1 MKINI
6 FSIQKKTN
14 DSYDKLVDEFI
25 KMSKKYADVKD
36 IQIFNNT
43 ISKAQSSNNE
53 NEAKLSYS
61 QAYEPYLKNG
71 YNIALDVLGKS
82 VDSFELAK
90 ILSNHTT
97 YNFFI
102 GGAYGFEKEFLKKC
116 DTTISLSN
124 LTMAHKIA
132 HIVLFEQIFRSLC
145 INNNHPYHKN

>member
-1 MKINI
+1 MKINV
-6 FSIQKKTN
+6 FSIQKKSN
-14 DSYDKLVDEFI
+14 DSYDKLIDDFI

-43 ISKAQSSNNE
+43 IGKAQSSNNE
-53 NEAKLSYS
+53 NEAKQSYS
-61 QAYEPYLKNG
+61 TVYEPYLKNG
-71 YNIALDVLGKS
+71 FNIALDVQGKS

-90 ILSNHTT
+90 LLSNHTN

-102 GGAYGFEKEFLKKC
+102 GGAYGFERDFLKKC

-132 HIVLFEQIFRSLC
+132 HIVLFEQIFRGLC

>member
-6 FSIQKKTN
+6 YSIQKKSN
-14 DSYDKLVDEFI
+14 DSYDKLIEEFI

-53 NEAKLSYS
+53 NEAKQSYS
-61 QAYEPYLKNG
+61 MAYEPYLKNG

-82 VDSFELAK
+82 IDSFELAK
-90 ILSNHTT
+90 ILSNHTS

-102 GGAYGFEKEFLKKC
+102 GGAYGFEQEFLKKC

-132 HIVLFEQIFRSLC
+132 HIVLFEQIFRGLC
-145 INNNHPYHKN
+145 INNNHPYHK